1 MKKIMLC
8 FFLATAFSTP
18 NIYAQNFEKLQAS
31 SAPETQNTAQYSEQY
46 PAQYPAQN
54 SAWHYVRRA
63 EIITLG
69 AMPFVTLLTS
79 LGFSIGRYIYYD
91 FDSTYSPNPF
101 AKGEGAFT
109 QKEQVAIILTAVG
122 ISVGIGLTDLTIQL
136 VKRSKAKKRAEQ
148 NRQRAIEV
156 TPVALD
162 KTATKLPPPRRHADT
177 HIARIPPQ

>member
-1 MKKIMLC
+1 MKKIMLY
-8 FFLATAFSTP
+8 FFLATAFSAP
-18 NIYAQNFEKLQAS
+18 NIYAQNFEKLQAL
-31 SAPETQNTAQYSEQY
+31 SAPETQNTAQ
-46 PAQYPAQN
+46 N
-54 SAWHYVRRA
+54 TAWHYVRRA